1 MTKSA
6 GFTLTEL
13 MITLTILGVLT
24 TAAMP
29 SFKLMMQNYQTRVA
43 AESVANGLQR
53 ARAEAVSKNTNVY
66 FALGTGT
73 SWTVDYVNKPVPTD
87 PPLDQRQSN
96 EGSARASIAAVASD
110 LTTTATTI
118 TYNNLGQVVANT
130 PNTLPTLSQV
140 TVTVSGGT
148 QSLLIKINAGGSAR
162 VCDPTLPATNVRSC
176 SHA

>member
-1 MTKSA
+1 M
-6 GFTLTEL
+6 
-13 MITLTILGVLT
+13 
-24 TAAMP
+24 
-29 SFKLMMQNYQTRVA
+29 
-43 AESVANGLQR
+43 
-53 ARAEAVSKNTNVY
+53 
-66 FALGTGT
+66 
-73 SWTVDYVNKPVPTD
+73 DYVNKPVPTD

-162 VCDPTLPATNVRSC
+162 MCDPTLPATNVRSC